1 VARSERLDVR
11 TLIPWVVTLAV
22 VAAVPLFV
30 PSVLPPAV
38 RAVIGRAPERLAP
51 DPQVADVGAYA
62 FLAHQP
68 GKPDEPVGYDPCRP
82 IHVRV
87 NLDQAPA
94 DGLDMVRAAMEHV
107 GTDTGLRFEYDG
119 LTDDRPHWKTMH
131 VPSFLGR
138 PRTRPVLVSWAR
150 ADEVGP
156 LSGAVAG
163 IGGSVP
169 APDAS
174 GTLRF
179 VTGGITLDADAF
191 EELGTTE
198 VGKARA
204 YAIVLHEFGH
214 LVGLAHV
221 PDEHE
226 LMYAENVGVLDY
238 GPGDLAGLARV
249 GATSCG

>member
-1 VARSERLDVR
+1 M
-11 TLIPWVVTLAV
+11 IPWVVTLAV
-22 VAAVPLFV
+22 LAAVLVFV
-30 PSVLPPAV
+30 PSVLPPEV
-38 RAVIGRAPERLAP
+38 RAVLGSRPERLAP
-51 DPQVADVGAYA
+51 ARQVADAGAYA

-68 GKPDEPVGYDPCRP
+68 GRPDEPVGYDPCRP

-87 NLDQAPA
+87 NLDHAPA
-94 DGLDMVRAAMEHV
+94 DGLDMIRAAMDHV
-107 GTDTGLRFEYDG
+107 GTDAGLRFEYDG
-119 LTDDRPHWKTMH
+119 LTNDRPRWKTMH

-150 ADEVGP
+150 ADEVGQ

-174 GTLRF
+174 GRLRF

-191 EELGTTE
+191 EALGTTD
-198 VGKARA
+198 VGKASA

-221 PDEHE
+221 PDRHE